1 MPAEQAIADYL
12 VGALPPEDLASFQE
26 ELMASPELLTE
37 FVEQQRIDAAL
48 SVLFDPAPERVESAI
63 LASVR
68 TVSDEAMEKRVLA
81 HTVRVRAPRQQILRR
96 TPRPITVARPSWI
109 PTFIFALA
117 TILVLAGGVWWNV
130 YRGKSGKS
138 PVVAQLRTDAGARWQ
153 RQLQQGAQLRAGPL
167 VLQAGLAELEFRNGA
182 VLAVEGPAQIELASA
197 DRVIL
202 RSGKVAA
209 EVPPRAKGF
218 TVETSAGNVTDLGTR
233 FGVHVAGSGVTETH
247 VFEGRVNVASSAKLG
262 SQQRELRTAMAL
274 SMDPQRGTVTNIK
287 SAPEL
292 FPQPGREIT
301 GLLFGGD
308 FEPGTDVSSTGIP
321 TTPQVWSGDP
331 CEIVT
336 EFQGILPHSGHG
348 MLRILQSVWVKAEKP
363 PTSRLA
369 EKWQLVDL
377 RPLKELFAKGDAVI
391 EGSAQFNLEPAE
403 RDAGRHFKLQILALR
418 GDPAE
423 MKTMWL
429 RRYELAL
436 EHGEGKVNADDDP
449 ATWQPGEVK
458 MALPPETDF
467 LLVSV
472 QAVGTWAATGER
484 QIGRFADSASLRLRI
499 PPHGS
504 AMVRR

>member
-1 MPAEQAIADYL
+1 MPSEQAIADHL
-12 VGALPPEDLASFQE
+12 AGALPPESVEAFEEELLASH
-26 ELMASPELLTE
+26 ELLTE
-37 FVEQQRIDAAL
+37 FVEQQCVDAAL
-48 SVLFDPAPERVESAI
+48 SALFDPEPERVEAAI
-63 LASVR
+63 LASLR
-68 TVSDEAMEKRVLA
+68 SASDETMEKRVLA
-81 HTVRVRAPRQQILRR
+81 HTVRARAPRQQVLRR
-96 TPRPITVARPSWI
+96 TPRPTTVARPSWI

-117 TILVLAGGVWWNV
+117 TVLAGGVWWNV
-130 YRGKSGKS
+130 YRGKSGQS

-153 RQLQQGAQLRAGPL
+153 RPLQQGAQLRAGPL
-167 VLQAGLAELEFRNGA
+167 VLHAGLAELEFRNGA

-202 RSGKVAA
+202 RSGNVAA

-233 FGVHVAGSGVTETH
+233 FGVHVAGSGVTEAH

-331 CEIVT
+331 CEIVP
-336 EFQGILPHSGHG
+336 EFQGIRPHSGSG
-348 MLRILQSVWVKAEKP
+348 MLRILQSVWQKAETP
-363 PTSRLA
+363 PKSRLA

-377 RPLKELFAKGDAVI
+377 RPLKELFALGDAVI
-391 EGSAQFNLEPAE
+391 EGTAQFNREPAE
-403 RDAGRHFKLQILALR
+403 PGTGRQFVLQVLALR
-418 GDPAE
+418 GNPAE

-436 EHGEGKVNADDDP
+436 ARGEGRVNTDNDP
-449 ATWQPGEVK
+449 VTWQPGEVK
-458 MALPPETDF
+458 MVLPPETDF

-472 QAVGTWAATGER
+472 QAIGTWAATGEK

-504 AMVRR
+504 TMVRR